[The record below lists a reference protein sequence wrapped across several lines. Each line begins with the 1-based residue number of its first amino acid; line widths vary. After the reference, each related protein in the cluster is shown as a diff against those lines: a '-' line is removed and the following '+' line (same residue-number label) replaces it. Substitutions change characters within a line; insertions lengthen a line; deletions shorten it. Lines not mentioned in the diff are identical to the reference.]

1 VRLNFGVNTLRPAS
15 HHVIAASIGTNREAR
30 RYWQLQDTGHLS
42 KIGALTP
49 EQIFHLHGLAAMFLI
64 K

>member
-1 VRLNFGVNTLRPAS
+1 VRLDFGVNALGPAA

-30 RYWQLQDTGHLS
+30 RNWQLQDTGHLS
-42 KIGALTP
+42 EVGTLAP